1 MNLTFASGVR
11 FVQHKPITLR
21 NAATLK
27 EYAERCIAKAKAG
40 NEAEMGRTFLQIT
53 KQYPELL
60 RLIDMQGQWN
70 VESISYRLEQ
80 RRVQHQ
86 RACEETGEV
95 VPFNEEEYRERITKE
110 MQAELQAIIKE
121 TPLLAKLVQ
130 FTSPAF
136 GEDMD
141 SLLLGIETIKAV
153 ATEQSLEGL
162 TDDDWLDVS
171 ASEVAAWINNFC
183 SKVA

>member
-1 MNLTFASGVR
+1 MKLTFASGAR
-11 FVQHKPITLR
+11 HIQHKPITLR
-21 NAATLK
+21 NVATLK
-27 EYAERCIAKAKAG
+27 EYAEKCIARAKAG
-40 NEAEMGRTFLQIT
+40 NESEMGRTFLEIT

-60 RLIDMQGQWN
+60 QLIDMQGQWN
-70 VESISYRLEQ
+70 VDSVNNRLAE
-80 RRVQHQ
+80 RRKQHE
-86 RACEETGEV
+86 RACEETGEN
-95 VPFNEEEYRERITKE
+95 VPFNEDEYRERITSE
-110 MQAELQAIIKE
+110 MQAELQSIIKE

-130 FTSPAF
+130 FTSPSF

-153 ATEQSLEGL
+153 ATPESLDGL

-171 ASEVAAWINNFC
+171 ASEVAAWVNNFC